1 MDWQSGLGLA
11 GFVLA
16 NFAVATSGGFFRPG
30 DWYERLAKPPWRP
43 PNWLFAPAW
52 AVLYVTIAVAGWL
65 VWREAGFAGA
75 GLALTI
81 YGVQLVLN
89 AAWSAIF
96 FGMRRIDLAFGE
108 LVLLWLSIAATI
120 AAFHPIY
127 PGAAWLLV
135 PYLCWVT
142 FAGALNFAILRR
154 NPARGVDVRV

>member
-1 MDWQSGLGLA
+1 MDFQSGLGLA

-30 DWYERLAKPPWRP
+30 DWYERLAKPRWRP

-52 AVLYVTIAVAGWL
+52 AVLYVTIAVSGWL

-75 GLALTI
+75 GLALAV
-81 YGVQLVLN
+81 YGVQLLLN

-120 AAFHPIY
+120 ALFHPIH

-154 NPARGVDVRV
+154 NPRGGVARA